1 MLDIHEFN
9 LDGKCRKEIRVIV
22 TWIFF
27 VQNVNIDNALRLRG
41 KLWQDMEDFQ
51 ADIYFG
57 YLHGFCLGKNG
68 GMES

>member
-1 MLDIHEFN
+1 MDN
-9 LDGKCRKEIRVIV
+9 
-22 TWIFF
+22 F

-57 YLHGFCLGKNG
+57 YLHGFCLRKNG